1 MSITKC
7 DEFYLKKHSKFI
19 EFVVNKFIAKG
30 NWQSA
35 NIREDLF
42 QEAQLALLKWINR
55 QKDKRNV
62 DISKSYISISG
73 RLYEYVQ
80 RNTGIHMR
88 HHKLKEFYKKCSF
101 VPYELKDASYF
112 KSEDVDWKIDFDR
125 WRDTLSIKQNAILS
139 LKLAG
144 YGEDRIGEILN
155 ISRQTVNHSINNA
168 IRNSYNAYFHPEQNP
183 APARKCKS
191 KSTPAAA

>member
-1 MSITKC
+1 MSTTNC
-7 DEFYLKKHSKFI
+7 DEFYLKKYSKFI
-19 EFVVNKFIAKG
+19 KFVVNKFIAKG

-62 DISKSYISISG
+62 DILKSYIFISG

-80 RNTGIHMR
+80 RDTGIHMR
-88 HHKLKEFYKKCSF
+88 HHELKEFYKKYSF
-101 VPYELKDASYF
+101 VPYDKLNDAPHF
-112 KSEDVDWKIDFDR
+112 KPEDIDWKIDFDR
-125 WRDTLSIKQNAILS
+125 WRDTLSTKQNAILS

-144 YGEDRIGEILN
+144 YGEDMIGKILN
-155 ISRQTVNHSINNA
+155 ISRQVVNHSINNA

-183 APARKCKS
+183 APTRKRKS
-191 KSTPAAA
+191 ESTAA